1 MRAAVIFFSG
11 KNRDKMMRLAK
22 ALGKGIEK
30 QGNQVDVFDGAKDT
44 NVKLTMYQYVAV
56 GAEPIGA
63 LGSKIPE
70 SVPIFLASAGMV
82 SGKKCYAFIPKAA
95 FGTEKALS
103 RLMKSMEKE
112 GMFLKNSDILRSAE
126 EAEEIGKRL
135 HVS

>member
-11 KNRDKMMRLAK
+11 KNREKMMRLAQ

-44 NVKLTMYQYVAV
+44 NVRLTMYQYVAI
-56 GAEPIGA
+56 GAEPIGF
-63 LGSKIPE
+63 LGGKVPE
-70 SVPIFLASAGMV
+70 AVATFLAASGLV
-82 SGKKCYAFIPKAA
+82 SGKKSYAFITKST
-95 FGTEKALS
+95 FGSEKALA

-112 GMFLKNSDILRSAE
+112 GMFLKNSDILRSPT

-135 HVS
+135 HIS